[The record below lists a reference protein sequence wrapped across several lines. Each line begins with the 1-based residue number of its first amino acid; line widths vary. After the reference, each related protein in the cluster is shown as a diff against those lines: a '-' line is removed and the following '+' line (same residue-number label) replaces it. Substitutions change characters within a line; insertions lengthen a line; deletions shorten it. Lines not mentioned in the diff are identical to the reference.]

1 LDRLVAAKRTA
12 KRLIRPVGDHL
23 VRVGVRRGCGTGLK
37 DVDDKVFVEF
47 AFLDLFGGLLDGVR
61 QPRLE
66 QTEFA
71 VDQGGCALNL
81 RQRPDESAWQAQP
94 ADRKILTG
102 ALRARTVV
110 RA

>member
-1 LDRLVAAKRTA
+1 MDRLAAAKRTA
-12 KRLIRPVGDHL
+12 KHLIRPVGDHL
-23 VRVGVRRGCGTGLK
+23 VRAGVRRGSGTGLK
-37 DVDDKVFVEF
+37 DVDDKVSVEF
-47 AFLDLFGGLLDGVR
+47 AFLELFGGLLDGVR

-66 QTEFA
+66 QAQFA
-71 VDQGGCALNL
+71 VDQGGRAFDL